1 MILSRL
7 PEGARFALA
16 GLPHITGE
24 VVSLGCGSVS
34 IRLDCPPKTVQIT
47 RPNGQV
53 TSFVVQKSGL
63 TTWSRMTEVNRI

>member
-7 PEGARFALA
+7 PEGSRFALHSM
-16 GLPHITGE
+16 PHITGE
-24 VVSLGCGSVS
+24 VVSRGAGSVS
-34 IRLDCPPKTVQIT
+34 IRLDCPPKTVEIT
-47 RPNGQV
+47 RPNGKV